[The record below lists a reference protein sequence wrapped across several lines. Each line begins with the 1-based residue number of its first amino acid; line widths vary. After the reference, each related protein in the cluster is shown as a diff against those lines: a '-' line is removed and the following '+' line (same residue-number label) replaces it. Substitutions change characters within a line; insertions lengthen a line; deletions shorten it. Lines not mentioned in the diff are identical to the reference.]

1 MGSFTPRWFVAA
13 TFAAIPGTFSACIS
27 RPQLYWNVT
36 LGKTI
41 AEETKESFMTDR
53 KQTDEQKKAQDP
65 DLRDVAVGG
74 DADATPTPEINKT
87 PPNPNGNQSDAEVSE

>member
-1 MGSFTPRWFVAA
+1 
-13 TFAAIPGTFSACIS
+13 
-27 RPQLYWNVT
+27 
-36 LGKTI
+36 
-41 AEETKESFMTDR
+41 MTDR